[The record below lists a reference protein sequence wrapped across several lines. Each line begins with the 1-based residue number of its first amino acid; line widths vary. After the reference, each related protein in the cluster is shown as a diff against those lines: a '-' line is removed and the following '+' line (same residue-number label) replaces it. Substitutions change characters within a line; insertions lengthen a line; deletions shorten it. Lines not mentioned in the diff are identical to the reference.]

1 MASVTG
7 ATMTGADLESQF
19 QQLMSTP
26 AERFQKALN
35 DVSEV
40 VSERVEPILTELAN
54 KLEENK
60 DAVEHF
66 MTGILDVA
74 EWLVQN
80 PWKGIGTAVTLSI
93 TKELAVAGIGEGI
106 KRLIAGSLSGGNI
119 MIASATLAIGAI
131 AGLIDAGAA
140 AGVAGQR
147 RDVGATLGAVNDIS
161 NVNANVRS
169 GKVTPAD
176 IAKIQADIKTKQ
188 DELNRL
194 NNPYWGG
201 MPIGGGGGI
210 FPHVLGYGLGDLLTG
225 DKAGQRAH
233 DAQVKATTND
243 LAALST
249 ALKAATDAANRSGG
263 TAANDPARHVPIG
276 SPGR

>member
-1 MASVTG
+1 M
-7 ATMTGADLESQF
+7 
-19 QQLMSTP
+19 
-26 AERFQKALN
+26 
-35 DVSEV
+35 
-40 VSERVEPILTELAN
+40 
-54 KLEENK
+54 
-60 DAVEHF
+60 
-66 MTGILDVA
+66 
-74 EWLVQN
+74 
-80 PWKGIGTAVTLSI
+80 
-93 TKELAVAGIGEGI
+93 
-106 KRLIAGSLSGGNI
+106 
-119 MIASATLAIGAI
+119 
-131 AGLIDAGAA
+131 
-140 AGVAGQR
+140 AGQR

-194 NNPYWGG
+194 NNPYLGG
-201 MPIGGGGGI
+201 MPIGGGGGNY
-210 FPHVLGYGLGDLLTG
+210 PHVLGYGLGDLFTG
-225 DKAGQRAH
+225 DMSGQRAH
-233 DAQVKATTND
+233 DAQVNATTND